1 MSQVEVKNVRKSRFG
16 SFVALLGVLSAFG
29 AMSAQAQNFLINKK
43 FVNVVG
49 VPNTQVNVLGPG
61 QTSYLEFNMF
71 NSSTGTLVAN
81 MTDTLPPGITGD
93 PSFTPVVT
101 DWTGA
106 VGANGCVPGA
116 ATPDGDGLDDID

>member
-1 MSQVEVKNVRKSRFG
+1 MLTGEKMSQVEVKNVRKSRFG
-16 SFVALLGVLSAFG
+16 SFVALLGVLFAFG

-81 MTDTLPPGITGD
+81 MTDTLPLVSRATQVSRPSLLTGRER
-93 PSFTPVVT
+93 SVRT
-101 DWTGA
+101 
-106 VGANGCVPGA
+106 A
-116 ATPDGDGLDDID
+116 AFLVRRR